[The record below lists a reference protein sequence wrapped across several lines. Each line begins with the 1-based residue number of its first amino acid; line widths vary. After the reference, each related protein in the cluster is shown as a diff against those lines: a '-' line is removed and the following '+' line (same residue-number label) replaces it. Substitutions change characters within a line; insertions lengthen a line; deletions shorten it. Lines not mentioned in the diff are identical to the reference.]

1 MKRYHDGTLKQEPSY
16 FDTYN
21 GISRKSLNPNSI
33 CVDEDRWISLLAHS
47 FESLYADAIPILAAR
62 WKASDFSSEIPAVL
76 RRMRGIAVMLY
87 PTFVGPI
94 DSALLLLA

>member
-47 FESLYADAIPILAAR
+47 FEALYADAIPILVAR
-62 WKASDFSSEIPAVL
+62 DFSSEIPAVL
-76 RRMRGIAVMLY
+76 HRMREIAVMRY
-87 PTFVGPI
+87 TTFVGPI
-94 DSALLLLA
+94 DRALLLLA